1 MKASQAT
8 RSLGALAQES
18 RLAIF
23 RLLVR
28 RGPQGLSA
36 GEVSSRLGIPGPT
49 LSFHLKAL
57 SHAGLLLRRRESRHL
72 YYSADFERMNELVAF
87 LTDQCCSLADPPDDS
102 RGRADCAPVLRRKA
116 GNRQP

>member
-1 MKASQAT
+1 MRANQAT
-8 RSLGALAQES
+8 RSLSALAQES

-36 GEVSSRLGIPGPT
+36 GEVSARLDIPGPT

-57 SHAGLLLRRRESRHL
+57 SHAGLLVRRRESRHL
-72 YYSADFERMNELVAF
+72 YYSANFERMDQLVAF
-87 LTDQCCSLADPPDDS
+87 LTDKCCSLADSADNAPA
-102 RGRADCAPVLRRKA
+102 RAKCAPAFRRKA
-116 GNRQP
+116 GALKR